1 MARLSVAPRA
11 KDDSKF
17 ATFLDE
23 YERRVE
29 ATPPGMCA
37 VAMQLDLL
45 RAGGCQTCG
54 KCVPCREGIA
64 HIETLLEE
72 VLAFDVEPDVL
83 DEIRAQ
89 ATVVR
94 DTADCAIGWH
104 AAEVLL
110 AGLNTFKEEFE
121 SHVKQGQCRE
131 GVAQTVPCETLCP
144 AHVNVPAYIALA
156 GSGDYAGAVGM
167 IRKDN
172 PFPTAC
178 AFVCEHPC
186 ENRCRRTL
194 IDAPINIRGI
204 KKFAVDQLAADKVT
218 TPAPAAPT
226 GKKIAIVGGG
236 PSGLTCAY
244 FCALMGHE
252 VHVLEMRKQL
262 GGMMRYGIPAY
273 RFPRERLDEDIR
285 AIVSAGNV
293 TVHTEYRIDAEG
305 MRRLSEEYDAVYVAI
320 GAQGGKTL
328 KLEGADAEGV
338 MSAVD
343 LLTKIGDDEYP
354 DFTGKNVVVVGGGN
368 VAMDCARTSV
378 RAGAASVTVAYR
390 RRLEDMT
397 ALRAEIDSAM
407 QEGVEMMTLQAPDHI
422 EVENG
427 QAVALYTQPQFIGP
441 VKRRPPG
448 SAEGGQT
455 ACARTCRRGAHR
467 RGPRHRECAVRGGGH
482 AGRSHLL
489 RSRRWLEVGGSLDNV
504 FVGGDCQVGPK
515 TVIIA
520 IGAGKVAARN
530 IDDYLGF
537 NHELDCGVEVPP
549 AAANWRQPCGR
560 VNIVERPARE
570 RKGDFDAVEVEM
582 FTEEAFQEARRC
594 LRCDHFG
601 CGCLTREGSNMCK
614 VTIDGVAV
622 EVPEGST
629 ILDAAKRAGVDIPT
643 LCYMARD

>member
-11 KDDSKF
+11 KDDAKF

-29 ATPPGMCA
+29 AMPPGMCA

-72 VLAFDVEPDVL
+72 VLAFGVEPDVL

-110 AGLNTFKEEFE
+110 AGLSMFKEEFE
-121 SHVKQGQCRE
+121 SHVKQGKCRE

-156 GSGDYAGAVGM
+156 GSGDYAGAIGM
-167 IRKDN
+167 VRKDN

-186 ENRCRRTL
+186 EKRCRRTL

-204 KKFAVDQLAADKVT
+204 KKFAVDQLAADQVP

-226 GKKIAIVGGG
+226 GKKVAFVGGG

-293 TVHTEYRIDAEG
+293 TVHTECRIDAEG

-328 KLEGADAEGV
+328 KLDGADAEGV

-343 LLTKIGDDEYP
+343 LLTKIGDDDYP

-441 VKRRPPG
+441 VKRGRPAPQKADKPLVRVPADVVLIAVG
-448 SAEGGQT
+448 QDIESAPFEEAGMQ
-455 ACARTCRRGAHR
+455 ADRTYFEADDGLKS
-467 RGPRHRECAVRGGGH
+467 V
-482 AGRSHLL
+482 
-489 RSRRWLEVGGSLDNV
+489 GSLDNV

-582 FTEEAFQEARRC
+582 SAEEAFQEARRC

-601 CGCLTREGSNMCK
+601 CGVLDEGR
-614 VTIDGVAV
+614 VQYV
-622 EVPEGST
+622 
-629 ILDAAKRAGVDIPT
+629 
-643 LCYMARD
+643 

>member
-11 KDDSKF
+11 KDDAKF

-72 VLAFDVEPDVL
+72 VLAFDAEPDAL

-110 AGLNTFKEEFE
+110 AGLDTFKEEFE

-156 GSGDYAGAVGM
+156 GSGDYAGAIGM
-167 IRKDN
+167 VRKDN

-204 KKFAVDQLAADKVT
+204 KKFAVDQLAADQVP

-226 GKKIAIVGGG
+226 GKKVAIVGGG

-285 AIVSAGNV
+285 AIVSSGNV
-293 TVHTEYRIDAEG
+293 TVHTECRIDAEG

-328 KLEGADAEGV
+328 KLNGADAEGV

-343 LLTKIGDDEYP
+343 LLTKIGDGDYP

-422 EVENG
+422 EVEDG
-427 QAVALYTQPQFIGP
+427 RAVALHTQPQFIGP
-441 VKRRPPG
+441 VKRGRPAPQKADKPLVRAPADVVLIAVG
-448 SAEGGQT
+448 QDIESAPFEEAGMQ
-455 ACARTCRRGAHR
+455 ADRTYFEADDGLKS
-467 RGPRHRECAVRGGGH
+467 V
-482 AGRSHLL
+482 
-489 RSRRWLEVGGSLDNV
+489 GSLDNV

-560 VNIVERPARE
+560 VSIVERPARE
-570 RKGDFDAVEVEM
+570 RKGDFNAVEVEM
-582 FTEEAFQEARRC
+582 SAEEAFQEARRC

-601 CGCLTREGSNMCK
+601 CGVLDEGR
-614 VTIDGVAV
+614 VQYV
-622 EVPEGST
+622 
-629 ILDAAKRAGVDIPT
+629 
-643 LCYMARD
+643 

>member
-11 KDDSKF
+11 KDDAKF

-29 ATPPGMCA
+29 AVPPGMCA

-121 SHVKQGQCRE
+121 SHVKQGKCRE

-156 GSGDYAGAVGM
+156 GSGDYAGAIGM

-204 KKFAVDQLAADKVT
+204 KKFAVDQLAADQVP

-226 GKKIAIVGGG
+226 GKKVAIVGGG

-252 VHVLEMRKQL
+252 AHVLEMRKQL

-293 TVHTEYRIDAEG
+293 TVHTECRIDAED

-328 KLEGADAEGV
+328 KLDGADAEGV

-397 ALRAEIDSAM
+397 ALRSEIDSAM

-441 VKRRPPG
+441 MKRGRPAPQKADKPLVRVPADVVLIAVG
-448 SAEGGQT
+448 QDIESAPFEEAGMQ
-455 ACARTCRRGAHR
+455 ADRTYFEADDGLK
-467 RGPRHRECAVRGGGH
+467 
-482 AGRSHLL
+482 SM
-489 RSRRWLEVGGSLDNV
+489 GSLDNV

-582 FTEEAFQEARRC
+582 SAEEAFQEARRC

-601 CGCLTREGSNMCK
+601 CGVLDEGR
-614 VTIDGVAV
+614 VQYV
-622 EVPEGST
+622 
-629 ILDAAKRAGVDIPT
+629 
-643 LCYMARD
+643 

>member
-11 KDDSKF
+11 KDDAKF

-72 VLAFDVEPDVL
+72 VLAFGVEPDVL

-110 AGLNTFKEEFE
+110 AGLSMFKEEFE
-121 SHVKQGQCRE
+121 SHVKQGKCRE

-156 GSGDYAGAVGM
+156 GSGDYAGAIGM
-167 IRKDN
+167 VRKDN

-186 ENRCRRTL
+186 EKRCRRTL

-204 KKFAVDQLAADKVT
+204 KKFAVDQLAADQVP

-226 GKKIAIVGGG
+226 GKKVAIVGGG

-252 VHVLEMRKQL
+252 VHVLEMCKQL

-293 TVHTEYRIDAEG
+293 TVHTECRIDAEG

-328 KLEGADAEGV
+328 KLDGADAEGV

-441 VKRRPPG
+441 VKRGRPAPQKADKPLVRVPADVVLIAVG
-448 SAEGGQT
+448 QDIKSAPFEEAGMQ
-455 ACARTCRRGAHR
+455 ADRTYFEADDGLKS
-467 RGPRHRECAVRGGGH
+467 V
-482 AGRSHLL
+482 
-489 RSRRWLEVGGSLDNV
+489 GSLDNV

-582 FTEEAFQEARRC
+582 SAEEAFQEARRC

-601 CGCLTREGSNMCK
+601 CGVLDEGR
-614 VTIDGVAV
+614 VQYV
-622 EVPEGST
+622 
-629 ILDAAKRAGVDIPT
+629 
-643 LCYMARD
+643 

>member
-72 VLAFDVEPDVL
+72 VLAFDAESDVL
-83 DEIRAQ
+83 EEIRAQ
-89 ATVVR
+89 AAVVR

-110 AGLNTFKEEFE
+110 AGLDTFKEEFE
-121 SHVKQGQCRE
+121 SHVKQGKCRE

-156 GSGDYAGAVGM
+156 GSGDYAGAIGM

-204 KKFAVDQLAADKVT
+204 KKFAVDQLAADQVP

-226 GKKIAIVGGG
+226 GKKVAIVGGG

-293 TVHTEYRIDAEG
+293 TVHTECRIDAEG

-328 KLEGADAEGV
+328 KLDGADAEGV

-354 DFTGKNVVVVGGGN
+354 DFAGKNVVVIGGGN

-441 VKRRPPG
+441 VKRGRPAPQKADKPPVRVPADVVLIAVG
-448 SAEGGQT
+448 QDIESAPFEEAGMQ
-455 ACARTCRRGAHR
+455 ADRTYFEADDGLK
-467 RGPRHRECAVRGGGH
+467 
-482 AGRSHLL
+482 SM
-489 RSRRWLEVGGSLDNV
+489 GSLDNV

-530 IDDYLGF
+530 IDDFLGF

-582 FTEEAFQEARRC
+582 SAEEAFQEARRC

-601 CGCLTREGSNMCK
+601 CGVLDEGR
-614 VTIDGVAV
+614 VQYV
-622 EVPEGST
+622 
-629 ILDAAKRAGVDIPT
+629 
-643 LCYMARD
+643 

>member
-11 KDDSKF
+11 KDDAKF

-72 VLAFDVEPDVL
+72 VLAFDAEPDVL
-83 DEIRAQ
+83 DEIRAR

-110 AGLNTFKEEFE
+110 AGLDTFKEEFE

-156 GSGDYAGAVGM
+156 GLGDYAGAIGM

-186 ENRCRRTL
+186 EKRCRRTL

-204 KKFAVDQLAADKVT
+204 KKFAVDQLAADQVP

-226 GKKIAIVGGG
+226 GKKVAIVGGG

-293 TVHTEYRIDAEG
+293 TVHTECRIDAEG

-328 KLEGADAEGV
+328 KLDGADAEGV

-397 ALRAEIDSAM
+397 ALRAEIESAM

-441 VKRRPPG
+441 VKRGRPAPQKADKPLVRVPADVVLIAVG
-448 SAEGGQT
+448 QDIESAPFEEAGMQ
-455 ACARTCRRGAHR
+455 ADRTYFEADDGLK
-467 RGPRHRECAVRGGGH
+467 
-482 AGRSHLL
+482 SM
-489 RSRRWLEVGGSLDNV
+489 GSLDNV

-582 FTEEAFQEARRC
+582 SAEEAFQEARRC

-601 CGCLTREGSNMCK
+601 CGVLDEGR
-614 VTIDGVAV
+614 VQYV
-622 EVPEGST
+622 
-629 ILDAAKRAGVDIPT
+629 
-643 LCYMARD
+643 

>member
-11 KDDSKF
+11 KDDAKF

-72 VLAFDVEPDVL
+72 VLAFGAEPDVL

-110 AGLNTFKEEFE
+110 AGLDAFKDEFE
-121 SHVKQGQCRE
+121 SHVKQGKCRE

-156 GSGDYAGAVGM
+156 GSGDYAGAIGM
-167 IRKDN
+167 VRKDN

-204 KKFAVDQLAADKVT
+204 KKFAVDQLAADKVP

-252 VHVLEMRKQL
+252 VHVFEMRKQL

-273 RFPRERLDEDIR
+273 RFPRERLDEDIC

-293 TVHTEYRIDAEG
+293 TVHTECRIDAEG

-328 KLEGADAEGV
+328 KLDGADAEGV

-343 LLTKIGDDEYP
+343 LLTKIGDGDYP

-422 EVENG
+422 EVEDG
-427 QAVALYTQPQFIGP
+427 RAVALHTQPQFIGP
-441 VKRRPPG
+441 VKRGRPAPQKADKPLARVPADVVLIAVG
-448 SAEGGQT
+448 QDIESAPFEEAGMQ
-455 ACARTCRRGAHR
+455 ADRTYFEADDGLKS
-467 RGPRHRECAVRGGGH
+467 V
-482 AGRSHLL
+482 
-489 RSRRWLEVGGSLDNV
+489 GSLDNV

-549 AAANWRQPCGR
+549 AAANRRQPCGR

-570 RKGDFDAVEVEM
+570 RKEDFDAVEVEM
-582 FTEEAFQEARRC
+582 SAEEAFQEARRC

-601 CGCLTREGSNMCK
+601 CGVLDEGR
-614 VTIDGVAV
+614 VQYV
-622 EVPEGST
+622 
-629 ILDAAKRAGVDIPT
+629 
-643 LCYMARD
+643 

>member
-11 KDDSKF
+11 KDDAKF

-29 ATPPGMCA
+29 AMPPGMCA

-72 VLAFDVEPDVL
+72 VLAFGVEPDVL

-110 AGLNTFKEEFE
+110 AGLNMFKEEFE

-156 GSGDYAGAVGM
+156 GSGDYAGAIGM
-167 IRKDN
+167 VRKDN

-186 ENRCRRTL
+186 EKRCRRTL

-204 KKFAVDQLAADKVT
+204 KKFAVDQLAADQVP

-226 GKKIAIVGGG
+226 GKKVAIVGGG

-293 TVHTEYRIDAEG
+293 TVHTECRIDAEG

-328 KLEGADAEGV
+328 KLDGADAEGV

-343 LLTKIGDDEYP
+343 LLTKIGDDDYP

-441 VKRRPPG
+441 VKRGRPAPQRADKPLVRVPADVVLIAVG
-448 SAEGGQT
+448 QDIESAPFEEAGMQ
-455 ACARTCRRGAHR
+455 ADRTYFEADDGLKS
-467 RGPRHRECAVRGGGH
+467 V
-482 AGRSHLL
+482 
-489 RSRRWLEVGGSLDNV
+489 GSLDNV

-549 AAANWRQPCGR
+549 AAANWRLPCGR

-582 FTEEAFQEARRC
+582 SAEEAFQEARRC

-601 CGCLTREGSNMCK
+601 CGVLDEGR
-614 VTIDGVAV
+614 VQYV
-622 EVPEGST
+622 
-629 ILDAAKRAGVDIPT
+629 
-643 LCYMARD
+643 

>member
-11 KDDSKF
+11 KDDAKF

-29 ATPPGMCA
+29 AMPPGMCA

-72 VLAFDVEPDVL
+72 VLAFGVEPDVL

-110 AGLNTFKEEFE
+110 AGLSMFKEEFE
-121 SHVKQGQCRE
+121 SHVKQGKCRE

-156 GSGDYAGAVGM
+156 GSGDYAGAIGM
-167 IRKDN
+167 VRKDN

-186 ENRCRRTL
+186 EDRCRRTL

-204 KKFAVDQLAADKVT
+204 KKFAVDQLAADKVP

-226 GKKIAIVGGG
+226 GKKVAIVGGG

-293 TVHTEYRIDAEG
+293 TVHTECRIDAEG

-328 KLEGADAEGV
+328 KLDGADAEGV

-343 LLTKIGDDEYP
+343 LLTKIGDDDYP

-441 VKRRPPG
+441 VKRGRPAPQKADKPLVRVPADVVLIAVG
-448 SAEGGQT
+448 QDIESAPFEEAGMQ
-455 ACARTCRRGAHR
+455 ADRTYFEADDGLKS
-467 RGPRHRECAVRGGGH
+467 V
-482 AGRSHLL
+482 
-489 RSRRWLEVGGSLDNV
+489 GSLDNV

-582 FTEEAFQEARRC
+582 SAEEAFQEARRC

-601 CGCLTREGSNMCK
+601 CGVLDEGR
-614 VTIDGVAV
+614 VQYV
-622 EVPEGST
+622 
-629 ILDAAKRAGVDIPT
+629 
-643 LCYMARD
+643 

>member
-11 KDDSKF
+11 KDDGKF
-17 ATFLDE
+17 GSFVEE

-37 VAMQLDLL
+37 VAFQLDLL
-45 RAGGCQTCG
+45 RAGGCQACG
-54 KCVPCREGIA
+54 KCVPCREGIV
-64 HIETLLEE
+64 HLEELLEE
-72 VLAFDVEPDVL
+72 VLAFSAEPDAL
-83 DEIRAQ
+83 EEIRAQ
-89 ATVVR
+89 AAVVR

-110 AGLNTFKEEFE
+110 AGLDSFKDEFE
-121 SHVKQGQCRE
+121 SHVKQGKCRE

-156 GSGDYAGAVGM
+156 GSGDYAGAIGM

-194 IDAPINIRGI
+194 IDAPVNIRGI
-204 KKFAVDQLAADKVT
+204 KKFAVDQLAADKVA

-226 GKKIAIVGGG
+226 GKKIAVVGGG

-293 TVHTEYRIDAEG
+293 TVHTECCIDAEG

-320 GAQGGKTL
+320 GTQGGKTL

-343 LLTKIGDDEYP
+343 LLTKIGDGDYP
-354 DFTGKNVVVVGGGN
+354 DFTGKNVVVIGGGN

-407 QEGVEMMTLQAPDHI
+407 QEGVEMMTLQAPDHL
-422 EVENG
+422 EVEDG
-427 QAVALYTQPQFIGP
+427 RAVALHTQPQFIGP
-441 VKRRPPG
+441 VKRGRPAPQAANKPLVRVPADVVLIAVG
-448 SAEGGQT
+448 QDIESAPFEEAGMQ
-455 ACARTCRRGAHR
+455 ADRTYFEADDGLKSVGAF
-467 RGPRHRECAVRGGGH
+467 
-482 AGRSHLL
+482 
-489 RSRRWLEVGGSLDNV
+489 DNV

-582 FTEEAFQEARRC
+582 SPEEAFQEARRC

-601 CGCLTREGSNMCK
+601 CGVLDEGR
-614 VTIDGVAV
+614 VQYV
-622 EVPEGST
+622 
-629 ILDAAKRAGVDIPT
+629 
-643 LCYMARD
+643 

>member
-11 KDDSKF
+11 KDDAKF

-29 ATPPGMCA
+29 AMPPGMCA

-72 VLAFDVEPDVL
+72 VLAFGVEPDVL

-110 AGLNTFKEEFE
+110 AGLSMFKEEFE
-121 SHVKQGQCRE
+121 SHVKQGKCRE

-156 GSGDYAGAVGM
+156 GSGDYAGAIGM
-167 IRKDN
+167 VRKDN

-186 ENRCRRTL
+186 EKRCRRTL

-204 KKFAVDQLAADKVT
+204 KKFAVDQLAADQVP

-226 GKKIAIVGGG
+226 GKKVAIVGGG

-293 TVHTEYRIDAEG
+293 TVHTECRIDAEG

-328 KLEGADAEGV
+328 KLDGADAEGV

-441 VKRRPPG
+441 VKRGRPAPQKADKPLVRVPADVVLIAVG
-448 SAEGGQT
+448 QDIESAPFEEAGMQ
-455 ACARTCRRGAHR
+455 ADRTYFEADDGLKS
-467 RGPRHRECAVRGGGH
+467 V
-482 AGRSHLL
+482 
-489 RSRRWLEVGGSLDNV
+489 GSLDNV

-582 FTEEAFQEARRC
+582 SAEEAFQEARRC

-601 CGCLTREGSNMCK
+601 CGVLDEGR
-614 VTIDGVAV
+614 VQYV
-622 EVPEGST
+622 
-629 ILDAAKRAGVDIPT
+629 
-643 LCYMARD
+643 

>member
-1 MARLSVAPRA
+1 MARLSVAPRT

-72 VLAFDVEPDVL
+72 VLAFDAEPDVL

-110 AGLNTFKEEFE
+110 TGLDSFKEEFE
-121 SHVKQGQCRE
+121 NHVKQGKCRE

-156 GSGDYAGAVGM
+156 GLGDYAGAIDM

-186 ENRCRRTL
+186 EKRCRRTL

-204 KKFAVDQLAADKVT
+204 KKFAVDQLAADKVA

-293 TVHTEYRIDAEG
+293 TVHTECRIDAEG
-305 MRRLSEEYDAVYVAI
+305 MRRLSEECDAVYVAI

-328 KLEGADAEGV
+328 KLDGADAEGV

-343 LLTKIGDDEYP
+343 LLTKIGDGDYP

-422 EVENG
+422 EAENG

-441 VKRRPPG
+441 VKRGRPAPQKADKPLVRVPADVVLIAVG
-448 SAEGGQT
+448 QDIDSAPFEEAGMQ
-455 ACARTCRRGAHR
+455 ADRTYFEADDGLK
-467 RGPRHRECAVRGGGH
+467 
-482 AGRSHLL
+482 SL
-489 RSRRWLEVGGSLDNV
+489 GSLDNV

-582 FTEEAFQEARRC
+582 SAEEAFQEARRC

-601 CGCLTREGSNMCK
+601 CGVLDEGR
-614 VTIDGVAV
+614 VQYV
-622 EVPEGST
+622 
-629 ILDAAKRAGVDIPT
+629 
-643 LCYMARD
+643 

>member
-11 KDDSKF
+11 KDDAKF

-64 HIETLLEE
+64 HIEMLLEE
-72 VLAFDVEPDVL
+72 VLAFDAEL
-83 DEIRAQ
+83 DALEEIRAQ
-89 ATVVR
+89 AVVVR

-110 AGLNTFKEEFE
+110 AGLDTFKEEFE
-121 SHVKQGQCRE
+121 SHVKQGKCRE

-156 GSGDYAGAVGM
+156 GSGDYAGAIGM

-204 KKFAVDQLAADKVT
+204 KKFAVDQLAADQVE

-226 GKKIAIVGGG
+226 GKKVAIVGGG

-293 TVHTEYRIDAEG
+293 TVHTECRIDAEG

-343 LLTKIGDDEYP
+343 LLAKIGDGDYP

-422 EVENG
+422 EVEDG
-427 QAVALYTQPQFIGP
+427 RAVALYTQPQFIGP
-441 VKRRPPG
+441 VKRGRPAPQKADKPLVRVPADVVLIAVG
-448 SAEGGQT
+448 QDIESAPFEEAGMQ
-455 ACARTCRRGAHR
+455 ADRTYFEADDGLKS
-467 RGPRHRECAVRGGGH
+467 V
-482 AGRSHLL
+482 
-489 RSRRWLEVGGSLDNV
+489 GSLDNV

-530 IDDYLGF
+530 IDDFLGF

-570 RKGDFDAVEVEM
+570 RKEDFDAVEVEM
-582 FTEEAFQEARRC
+582 SAEEAFQEARRC

-601 CGCLTREGSNMCK
+601 CGVLDEGR
-614 VTIDGVAV
+614 VQYV
-622 EVPEGST
+622 
-629 ILDAAKRAGVDIPT
+629 
-643 LCYMARD
+643 

>member
-72 VLAFDVEPDVL
+72 VLAFDAESDAL
-83 DEIRAQ
+83 EEIRAQ
-89 ATVVR
+89 AAVVR

-110 AGLNTFKEEFE
+110 AGLDTFKEEFE
-121 SHVKQGQCRE
+121 SHVKQGKCRE

-156 GSGDYAGAVGM
+156 GSGDYAGAIGM
-167 IRKDN
+167 VRKDN

-186 ENRCRRTL
+186 EKRCRRTL

-204 KKFAVDQLAADKVT
+204 KKFAVDQLAADQVE

-226 GKKIAIVGGG
+226 GKKVAIVGGG

-293 TVHTEYRIDAEG
+293 TVHTECRIDAEG

-328 KLEGADAEGV
+328 KLDGADAEGV

-354 DFTGKNVVVVGGGN
+354 DFTGKNVVVIGGGN

-441 VKRRPPG
+441 VKRGRPAPQKADKPLVRVPADVVLIAVG
-448 SAEGGQT
+448 QDIESAPFEEAGMQ
-455 ACARTCRRGAHR
+455 ADRTYFEADDGLKS
-467 RGPRHRECAVRGGGH
+467 V
-482 AGRSHLL
+482 
-489 RSRRWLEVGGSLDNV
+489 GSLDNV

-582 FTEEAFQEARRC
+582 SAEEAFQEARRC

-601 CGCLTREGSNMCK
+601 CGVLDEGR
-614 VTIDGVAV
+614 VQYV
-622 EVPEGST
+622 
-629 ILDAAKRAGVDIPT
+629 
-643 LCYMARD
+643 

>member
-11 KDDSKF
+11 KDDAKF

-29 ATPPGMCA
+29 AMPPGMCA

-72 VLAFDVEPDVL
+72 VLAFDAEPDVL

-156 GSGDYAGAVGM
+156 GSGDYAGAIGM
-167 IRKDN
+167 VRKDN

-204 KKFAVDQLAADKVT
+204 KKFAVDQLAADKVP

-226 GKKIAIVGGG
+226 GKKVAIVGGG

-293 TVHTEYRIDAEG
+293 TVHTECRIDAEG

-343 LLTKIGDDEYP
+343 LLTKIGDDDYP

-441 VKRRPPG
+441 VKRGRPAPQRADKPLVRVPADVVLIAVG
-448 SAEGGQT
+448 QDIESAPFEEAGMQ
-455 ACARTCRRGAHR
+455 ADRTYFEADDGLKS
-467 RGPRHRECAVRGGGH
+467 V
-482 AGRSHLL
+482 
-489 RSRRWLEVGGSLDNV
+489 GSLDNV

-582 FTEEAFQEARRC
+582 SAEEAFQEARRC

-601 CGCLTREGSNMCK
+601 CGVLDEGR
-614 VTIDGVAV
+614 VQYV
-622 EVPEGST
+622 
-629 ILDAAKRAGVDIPT
+629 
-643 LCYMARD
+643 

>member
-11 KDDSKF
+11 KDGAKF

-156 GSGDYAGAVGM
+156 GSGDYAGAIGM

-204 KKFAVDQLAADKVT
+204 KKFAVDQLAADKVP

-226 GKKIAIVGGG
+226 DKKIAIVGGG

-293 TVHTEYRIDAEG
+293 TVHAECHIDAEG

-328 KLEGADAEGV
+328 KLDGADAEGV

-441 VKRRPPG
+441 VKRGRPAPQKADKPLVRVPADVVLIAVG
-448 SAEGGQT
+448 QDIESAPFEEAGMQ
-455 ACARTCRRGAHR
+455 ADRTYFEADDGLKS
-467 RGPRHRECAVRGGGH
+467 V
-482 AGRSHLL
+482 
-489 RSRRWLEVGGSLDNV
+489 GSLDNV

-530 IDDYLGF
+530 IDDFLGF
-537 NHELDCGVEVPP
+537 NHELDCGVGVPP

-582 FTEEAFQEARRC
+582 SAEEAFQEARRC

-601 CGCLTREGSNMCK
+601 CGVLDEGR
-614 VTIDGVAV
+614 VQYV
-622 EVPEGST
+622 
-629 ILDAAKRAGVDIPT
+629 
-643 LCYMARD
+643 

>member
-11 KDDSKF
+11 KDDAKF

-72 VLAFDVEPDVL
+72 VLAFDVELDVL

-89 ATVVR
+89 AAVVR

-156 GSGDYAGAVGM
+156 GSGDYAGAIGM

-204 KKFAVDQLAADKVT
+204 KKFAVDQLAADRVP

-226 GKKIAIVGGG
+226 GKKIVIVGGG

-293 TVHTEYRIDAEG
+293 TVHTECRIDAEG

-328 KLEGADAEGV
+328 KLDGADAEGV

-343 LLTKIGDDEYP
+343 LLTKIGDDDYP

-441 VKRRPPG
+441 VKRGRPAPQKADKPLVRVPADVVLIAVG
-448 SAEGGQT
+448 QDIKSAPFEEAGMQ
-455 ACARTCRRGAHR
+455 ADRTY
-467 RGPRHRECAVRGGGH
+467 
-482 AGRSHLL
+482 
-489 RSRRWLEVGGSLDNV
+489 LEADDGLKSVGSLDNV

-582 FTEEAFQEARRC
+582 SAEEAFQEARRC

-601 CGCLTREGSNMCK
+601 CGVLDEGR
-614 VTIDGVAV
+614 VQYV
-622 EVPEGST
+622 
-629 ILDAAKRAGVDIPT
+629 
-643 LCYMARD
+643 

>member
-54 KCVPCREGIA
+54 KCVPCREGIV

-72 VLAFDVEPDVL
+72 VLAFSADSDAL

-110 AGLNTFKEEFE
+110 AGLDSFKEEFE
-121 SHVKQGQCRE
+121 SHVKQGKCRE
-131 GVAQTVPCETLCP
+131 GIAQTVPCETLCP

-156 GSGDYAGAVGM
+156 GSGDYAGAIGM
-167 IRKDN
+167 VRKDN

-186 ENRCRRTL
+186 EKRCRRTL

-204 KKFAVDQLAADKVT
+204 KKFAVDQLAANQVP
-218 TPAPAAPT
+218 TPAPAAST
-226 GKKIAIVGGG
+226 GKKVAIVGGG

-252 VHVLEMRKQL
+252 VHVIEMRKQL

-285 AIVSAGNV
+285 AIVSSGNV
-293 TVHTEYRIDAEG
+293 TVHTECRIDAEG

-354 DFTGKNVVVVGGGN
+354 DFTGKNVVVIGGGN

-422 EVENG
+422 EVEDG
-427 QAVALYTQPQFIGP
+427 RAVALHTQPQFIGP
-441 VKRRPPG
+441 VKRGRPAPQKADKPLVRVPADVVLVAVG
-448 SAEGGQT
+448 QDIESAPFEEAGMQ
-455 ACARTCRRGAHR
+455 ADRTYFEADDGLKS
-467 RGPRHRECAVRGGGH
+467 V
-482 AGRSHLL
+482 
-489 RSRRWLEVGGSLDNV
+489 GSLDNV

-582 FTEEAFQEARRC
+582 SAEEAFQEARRC

-601 CGCLTREGSNMCK
+601 CGVLDEGR
-614 VTIDGVAV
+614 VQYV
-622 EVPEGST
+622 
-629 ILDAAKRAGVDIPT
+629 
-643 LCYMARD
+643 

>member
-11 KDDSKF
+11 KDDAKF

-72 VLAFDVEPDVL
+72 VLAFDAEPDAL

-89 ATVVR
+89 AAVVR

-110 AGLNTFKEEFE
+110 AGLDTFKEEFE
-121 SHVKQGQCRE
+121 SHVKQGKCRE

-156 GSGDYAGAVGM
+156 GSGDYAGAIGM

-186 ENRCRRTL
+186 ENRCRRML

-204 KKFAVDQLAADKVT
+204 KKFAVDQLAADQVE

-226 GKKIAIVGGG
+226 GKKVAVVGGG

-293 TVHTEYRIDAEG
+293 TVHTECRIDAEG

-343 LLTKIGDDEYP
+343 LLTKIGDGEYP

-422 EVENG
+422 EVEDG
-427 QAVALYTQPQFIGP
+427 RAVALHTQPQFIGP
-441 VKRRPPG
+441 MKRGRPAPQKADKPLVRVPADVVLIAVG
-448 SAEGGQT
+448 QDIESAPFEEAGMQ
-455 ACARTCRRGAHR
+455 ADRTYFEADDGLKS
-467 RGPRHRECAVRGGGH
+467 V
-482 AGRSHLL
+482 
-489 RSRRWLEVGGSLDNV
+489 GSLDNV

-530 IDDYLGF
+530 IDDFLGF

-582 FTEEAFQEARRC
+582 SAEEAFQEARRC

-601 CGCLTREGSNMCK
+601 CGVLDEGR
-614 VTIDGVAV
+614 VQYV
-622 EVPEGST
+622 
-629 ILDAAKRAGVDIPT
+629 
-643 LCYMARD
+643 

>member
-11 KDDSKF
+11 KDDAKF

-29 ATPPGMCA
+29 AAPPGMCA

-72 VLAFDVEPDVL
+72 VLAFDAEPDVL
-83 DEIRAQ
+83 EEIRAQ

-110 AGLNTFKEEFE
+110 AGLDSFKEEFE
-121 SHVKQGQCRE
+121 SHVKQGKCRE

-156 GSGDYAGAVGM
+156 GSGDYAGAIGM
-167 IRKDN
+167 VRKDN

-186 ENRCRRTL
+186 EKRCRRTL

-204 KKFAVDQLAADKVT
+204 KKFAVDQLAADQVP
-218 TPAPAAPT
+218 TPAPAAST
-226 GKKIAIVGGG
+226 GKKVAIVGGG

-285 AIVSAGNV
+285 AVVSAGNV
-293 TVHTEYRIDAEG
+293 TVHTECRIDAEG

-328 KLEGADAEGV
+328 KLDGADAEGV

-354 DFTGKNVVVVGGGN
+354 DFTGKNVVVIGGGN

-441 VKRRPPG
+441 VKRGRPAPQKADKPPVRVPADVVLIAVG
-448 SAEGGQT
+448 QDIESAPFEEAGMQ
-455 ACARTCRRGAHR
+455 ADRTYFEADDGLKS
-467 RGPRHRECAVRGGGH
+467 V
-482 AGRSHLL
+482 
-489 RSRRWLEVGGSLDNV
+489 GSLNNV

-582 FTEEAFQEARRC
+582 SAEEAFQEARRC

-601 CGCLTREGSNMCK
+601 CGVLDEGR
-614 VTIDGVAV
+614 VQYV
-622 EVPEGST
+622 
-629 ILDAAKRAGVDIPT
+629 
-643 LCYMARD
+643 

>member
-11 KDDSKF
+11 KDDAKF

-29 ATPPGMCA
+29 AMPPGMCA

-72 VLAFDVEPDVL
+72 VLAFGVEPDVL

-110 AGLNTFKEEFE
+110 AGLSMFKEEFE
-121 SHVKQGQCRE
+121 SHVKQGKCRE

-156 GSGDYAGAVGM
+156 GSGDYAGAIGM
-167 IRKDN
+167 VRKDN

-186 ENRCRRTL
+186 EKRCRRTL

-204 KKFAVDQLAADKVT
+204 KKFAVDQLAADQVP

-226 GKKIAIVGGG
+226 GKKVAIVGGG

-293 TVHTEYRIDAEG
+293 TVHTECRIDAEG

-354 DFTGKNVVVVGGGN
+354 DFTGKNVVVIGGGN

-441 VKRRPPG
+441 VKRGRPAPQKADKPLVRVPADVVLIAVG
-448 SAEGGQT
+448 QDIESAPFEEAGMQ
-455 ACARTCRRGAHR
+455 ADRTYFEADDGLKS
-467 RGPRHRECAVRGGGH
+467 V
-482 AGRSHLL
+482 
-489 RSRRWLEVGGSLDNV
+489 GSLDNV

-549 AAANWRQPCGR
+549 AAANWRLPCGR

-582 FTEEAFQEARRC
+582 SAEEAFQEARRC

-601 CGCLTREGSNMCK
+601 CGVLDEGR
-614 VTIDGVAV
+614 VQYV
-622 EVPEGST
+622 
-629 ILDAAKRAGVDIPT
+629 
-643 LCYMARD
+643 

>member
-11 KDDSKF
+11 KDDAKF

-29 ATPPGMCA
+29 AMPPGMCA

-72 VLAFDVEPDVL
+72 VLAFGVEPDVL

-110 AGLNTFKEEFE
+110 AGLSMFKEEFE
-121 SHVKQGQCRE
+121 SHVKQGKCRE

-156 GSGDYAGAVGM
+156 GSGDYAGAIGM
-167 IRKDN
+167 VRKDN

-186 ENRCRRTL
+186 EKRCRRTL

-204 KKFAVDQLAADKVT
+204 KKFAVDQLAADQVP

-226 GKKIAIVGGG
+226 GKKVAIVGGG

-293 TVHTEYRIDAEG
+293 TVHTECRIDAEG

-328 KLEGADAEGV
+328 KLDGADAEGV

-343 LLTKIGDDEYP
+343 LLTKIGDDDYP
-354 DFTGKNVVVVGGGN
+354 DFMGKNVVVVGGGN

-441 VKRRPPG
+441 VKRGRPAPQKADKPLVRVPADVVLIAVG
-448 SAEGGQT
+448 QDIESAPFEEAGMQ
-455 ACARTCRRGAHR
+455 ADRTYFEADDGLKS
-467 RGPRHRECAVRGGGH
+467 V
-482 AGRSHLL
+482 
-489 RSRRWLEVGGSLDNV
+489 GSLDNV

-582 FTEEAFQEARRC
+582 SAEEAFQEARRC

-601 CGCLTREGSNMCK
+601 CGVLDEGR
-614 VTIDGVAV
+614 VQYV
-622 EVPEGST
+622 
-629 ILDAAKRAGVDIPT
+629 
-643 LCYMARD
+643 

>member
-11 KDDSKF
+11 KDDAKF

-72 VLAFDVEPDVL
+72 VLAFDAEPDAL

-89 ATVVR
+89 AAVVR

-110 AGLNTFKEEFE
+110 AGLDTFKEEFE
-121 SHVKQGQCRE
+121 SHVKQGKCRE

-156 GSGDYAGAVGM
+156 GSGDYAGAIGM

-204 KKFAVDQLAADKVT
+204 KKFAVDQLAADQVE

-226 GKKIAIVGGG
+226 GKKVAIVGGG

-293 TVHTEYRIDAEG
+293 TVHTECRIDAEG

-328 KLEGADAEGV
+328 KLDGADAEGV

-343 LLTKIGDDEYP
+343 LLTKIGDGEYP

-422 EVENG
+422 EVEDG
-427 QAVALYTQPQFIGP
+427 RAVALHTQPQFIGP
-441 VKRRPPG
+441 VKRGRPAPQKADKPLVRVPADVVLIAVG
-448 SAEGGQT
+448 QDIESAPFEEAGMQ
-455 ACARTCRRGAHR
+455 ADRTYFEADDGLKS
-467 RGPRHRECAVRGGGH
+467 V
-482 AGRSHLL
+482 
-489 RSRRWLEVGGSLDNV
+489 GSLDNV

-530 IDDYLGF
+530 IDDFLGF

-582 FTEEAFQEARRC
+582 SAEEAFQEARRC

-601 CGCLTREGSNMCK
+601 CGVLDEGR
-614 VTIDGVAV
+614 VQYV
-622 EVPEGST
+622 
-629 ILDAAKRAGVDIPT
+629 
-643 LCYMARD
+643 

>member
-11 KDDSKF
+11 KDDAKF

-64 HIETLLEE
+64 HIEMLLEE
-72 VLAFDVEPDVL
+72 VLAFDAEL
-83 DEIRAQ
+83 DALEEIRAQ
-89 ATVVR
+89 AVVVR

-110 AGLNTFKEEFE
+110 AGLDTFKEEFE
-121 SHVKQGQCRE
+121 SHVKQGKCRE

-156 GSGDYAGAVGM
+156 GLGDYAGAIGM

-186 ENRCRRTL
+186 EKRCRRTL

-204 KKFAVDQLAADKVT
+204 KKFAVDQLAADQVP
-218 TPAPAAPT
+218 TPAPVAPT

-293 TVHTEYRIDAEG
+293 TVHTECRIDAER
-305 MRRLSEEYDAVYVAI
+305 MRRLSGEYDAVYVAI

-328 KLEGADAEGV
+328 KLDGADAEGV

-343 LLTKIGDDEYP
+343 LLTKIGDGGYP

-422 EVENG
+422 EVEDG
-427 QAVALYTQPQFIGP
+427 CAVALYAQPQFIGP
-441 VKRRPPG
+441 VKRGRPAPQKADKPLVRVPADVVLIAVG
-448 SAEGGQT
+448 QDIESAPFE
-455 ACARTCRRGAHR
+455 
-467 RGPRHRECAVRGGGH
+467 E
-482 AGRSHLL
+482 AGMQADCTYFEADDGLKS
-489 RSRRWLEVGGSLDNV
+489 VGSLDNV

-530 IDDYLGF
+530 IDDFLGF

-582 FTEEAFQEARRC
+582 SAEEAFQEARRC
-594 LRCDHFG
+594 LRCDRFG
-601 CGCLTREGSNMCK
+601 CGVLDEGR
-614 VTIDGVAV
+614 VQYV
-622 EVPEGST
+622 
-629 ILDAAKRAGVDIPT
+629 
-643 LCYMARD
+643 

>member
-11 KDDSKF
+11 KDDAKF

-72 VLAFDVEPDVL
+72 VLAFDAEPDAL

-89 ATVVR
+89 AAVVR

-110 AGLNTFKEEFE
+110 AGLDTFKEEFE
-121 SHVKQGQCRE
+121 SHVKQGKCRE

-156 GSGDYAGAVGM
+156 GSGDYAGAIGM

-204 KKFAVDQLAADKVT
+204 KKFAVDQLAADQVE

-226 GKKIAIVGGG
+226 GKKVAIVGGG

-293 TVHTEYRIDAEG
+293 TVHTEVRIDAEG

-328 KLEGADAEGV
+328 KLDGADAEGV

-343 LLTKIGDDEYP
+343 LLTKIGDGDYP

-422 EVENG
+422 EVEDG
-427 QAVALYTQPQFIGP
+427 RAVALHTQPQFIGP
-441 VKRRPPG
+441 VKRGRPAPQKADKPLVRVPADVVLIAVG
-448 SAEGGQT
+448 QDIESAPFEEAGMQ
-455 ACARTCRRGAHR
+455 ADRTYFEADDGLKS
-467 RGPRHRECAVRGGGH
+467 V
-482 AGRSHLL
+482 
-489 RSRRWLEVGGSLDNV
+489 GSLDNV

-530 IDDYLGF
+530 IDDFLGF

-582 FTEEAFQEARRC
+582 SAEEAFQEARRC

-601 CGCLTREGSNMCK
+601 CGVLDEGR
-614 VTIDGVAV
+614 VQYV
-622 EVPEGST
+622 
-629 ILDAAKRAGVDIPT
+629 
-643 LCYMARD
+643 

>member
-11 KDDSKF
+11 KDDAKF

-54 KCVPCREGIA
+54 KCVPCREGIV
-64 HIETLLEE
+64 HIEALLEE
-72 VLAFDVEPDVL
+72 VLAFDAEPDVL
-83 DEIRAQ
+83 EEIRAQ
-89 ATVVR
+89 AAVVR

-110 AGLNTFKEEFE
+110 AGLDTFKEEFE
-121 SHVKQGQCRE
+121 SHVKQGKCRE

-156 GSGDYAGAVGM
+156 GSGDYAGAIGM

-204 KKFAVDQLAADKVT
+204 KKFAVDQLAADQVE

-226 GKKIAIVGGG
+226 GKKVAIVGGG

-293 TVHTEYRIDAEG
+293 TVHTECRIDAEG

-328 KLEGADAEGV
+328 KLDGADAEGV

-343 LLTKIGDDEYP
+343 LLTKIGDGEYP

-422 EVENG
+422 EVEDG
-427 QAVALYTQPQFIGP
+427 CAVALYAQPQFIGP
-441 VKRRPPG
+441 VKRGRPAPQKADKPLVRVPADVVLIAVG
-448 SAEGGQT
+448 QDIESAPFEEAGMQ
-455 ACARTCRRGAHR
+455 ADRTYFEADDGLKS
-467 RGPRHRECAVRGGGH
+467 V
-482 AGRSHLL
+482 
-489 RSRRWLEVGGSLDNV
+489 GSLDNV

-530 IDDYLGF
+530 IDDFLGF

-582 FTEEAFQEARRC
+582 SAEEAFQEARRC

-601 CGCLTREGSNMCK
+601 CGVLDEGR
-614 VTIDGVAV
+614 VQYV
-622 EVPEGST
+622 
-629 ILDAAKRAGVDIPT
+629 
-643 LCYMARD
+643 

>member
-11 KDDSKF
+11 KDDAKF

-89 ATVVR
+89 VTVVR

-121 SHVKQGQCRE
+121 SHVKQGKCRE

-156 GSGDYAGAVGM
+156 GSGDYAGAIGM

-186 ENRCRRTL
+186 EKRCRRTL

-204 KKFAVDQLAADKVT
+204 KKFAVDQLAADQVP

-226 GKKIAIVGGG
+226 GKKVAIVGGG

-293 TVHTEYRIDAEG
+293 TVHTECRIDAGG

-354 DFTGKNVVVVGGGN
+354 DFTGKNVVVIGGGN

-422 EVENG
+422 EAENG

-441 VKRRPPG
+441 VKRGRPAPQKADKPLVRVPADVVLIAVG
-448 SAEGGQT
+448 QDIESAPFEEAGMQ
-455 ACARTCRRGAHR
+455 ADRTYFEADDGLK
-467 RGPRHRECAVRGGGH
+467 
-482 AGRSHLL
+482 SL
-489 RSRRWLEVGGSLDNV
+489 GSLDNV

-537 NHELDCGVEVPP
+537 NYELDCGVEVPP

-582 FTEEAFQEARRC
+582 SAEEAFQEARRC

-601 CGCLTREGSNMCK
+601 CGVLDEGR
-614 VTIDGVAV
+614 VQYV
-622 EVPEGST
+622 
-629 ILDAAKRAGVDIPT
+629 
-643 LCYMARD
+643 

>member
-11 KDDSKF
+11 KDDAKF

-29 ATPPGMCA
+29 AMPPGMCA

-72 VLAFDVEPDVL
+72 VLAFGVEPDVL

-110 AGLNTFKEEFE
+110 AGLSMFKEEFE
-121 SHVKQGQCRE
+121 SHVKQGKCRE

-156 GSGDYAGAVGM
+156 GSGDYAGAIGM
-167 IRKDN
+167 VRKDN

-186 ENRCRRTL
+186 EKRCRRTL

-204 KKFAVDQLAADKVT
+204 KKFAVDQLAADQVP

-226 GKKIAIVGGG
+226 GKKVAIVGGG

-293 TVHTEYRIDAEG
+293 TVHTECRIDAEG

-328 KLEGADAEGV
+328 KLDGADAEGV

-343 LLTKIGDDEYP
+343 LLTKIGDDDYP

-441 VKRRPPG
+441 VTRGRPAPQKADKPLVRVPADVVLIAVG
-448 SAEGGQT
+448 QDIESAPFEEAGMQ
-455 ACARTCRRGAHR
+455 ADRTYFEADDGLKS
-467 RGPRHRECAVRGGGH
+467 V
-482 AGRSHLL
+482 
-489 RSRRWLEVGGSLDNV
+489 GSLDNV

-582 FTEEAFQEARRC
+582 SAEEAFQEARRC

-601 CGCLTREGSNMCK
+601 CGVLDEGR
-614 VTIDGVAV
+614 VQYV
-622 EVPEGST
+622 
-629 ILDAAKRAGVDIPT
+629 
-643 LCYMARD
+643 

>member
-11 KDDSKF
+11 KDDAKF
-17 ATFLDE
+17 AAFLDE

-72 VLAFDVEPDVL
+72 VLAFDAEPDAL

-89 ATVVR
+89 AAVVR

-110 AGLNTFKEEFE
+110 AGLDTFKEEFE
-121 SHVKQGQCRE
+121 SHVKQGKCRE

-156 GSGDYAGAVGM
+156 GSGDYAGAIGM
-167 IRKDN
+167 VRKDN

-204 KKFAVDQLAADKVT
+204 KKFAVDQLAADQVE

-226 GKKIAIVGGG
+226 GKKVAIVGGG

-293 TVHTEYRIDAEG
+293 TVRTECRIDAEG

-328 KLEGADAEGV
+328 KLDGADAEGV

-343 LLTKIGDDEYP
+343 LLTKIGDGEYP

-422 EVENG
+422 EVEDG
-427 QAVALYTQPQFIGP
+427 RAVALHTQPQFIGP
-441 VKRRPPG
+441 VKRGRPAPQKADKPLVRVPADVVLIAVG
-448 SAEGGQT
+448 QDIESAPFEEAGMQ
-455 ACARTCRRGAHR
+455 ADRTYFEADDGLKS
-467 RGPRHRECAVRGGGH
+467 V
-482 AGRSHLL
+482 
-489 RSRRWLEVGGSLDNV
+489 GSLDNV

-530 IDDYLGF
+530 IDDFLGF

-582 FTEEAFQEARRC
+582 SAEEAFQEARRC

-601 CGCLTREGSNMCK
+601 CGVLDEGR
-614 VTIDGVAV
+614 VQYV
-622 EVPEGST
+622 
-629 ILDAAKRAGVDIPT
+629 
-643 LCYMARD
+643 

>member
-11 KDDSKF
+11 KDDAKF

-54 KCVPCREGIA
+54 KCVPCREGIVY
-64 HIETLLEE
+64 IEALLEE
-72 VLAFDVEPDVL
+72 VLAFDAEPDVL
-83 DEIRAQ
+83 EEIRAQ
-89 ATVVR
+89 AAVVR

-110 AGLNTFKEEFE
+110 AGLDTFKEEFE
-121 SHVKQGQCRE
+121 SHVKQGKCRE

-156 GSGDYAGAVGM
+156 GSGDYAGAIGM

-204 KKFAVDQLAADKVT
+204 KKFAVDQLAADQVE

-226 GKKIAIVGGG
+226 GKKVAIVGGG

-293 TVHTEYRIDAEG
+293 TVRTECRIDAEG

-328 KLEGADAEGV
+328 KLDGADAEGV

-343 LLTKIGDDEYP
+343 LLTKIGDGEYP

-407 QEGVEMMTLQAPDHI
+407 QEGVEIMTLQAPDHI
-422 EVENG
+422 EVEDG
-427 QAVALYTQPQFIGP
+427 RAVALRTQPQFIGP
-441 VKRRPPG
+441 VKRGRPAPQKADKPLVRVPADVVLIAVG
-448 SAEGGQT
+448 QDIESAPFEEAGMQ
-455 ACARTCRRGAHR
+455 ADRTYFEADDGLKS
-467 RGPRHRECAVRGGGH
+467 V
-482 AGRSHLL
+482 
-489 RSRRWLEVGGSLDNV
+489 GSLDNV
-504 FVGGDCQVGPK
+504 FLGGDCQVGPK

-530 IDDYLGF
+530 IDDFLGF

-582 FTEEAFQEARRC
+582 SAEEAFQEARRC

-601 CGCLTREGSNMCK
+601 CGVLDEGR
-614 VTIDGVAV
+614 VQYV
-622 EVPEGST
+622 
-629 ILDAAKRAGVDIPT
+629 
-643 LCYMARD
+643 